1 MPDARLLD
9 SLTPAE
15 IKTAVL
21 AEMGERGSAESYD
34 LLDAV
39 AKRCGSHRLNY
50 GTDRPYEV
58 RRIVD
63 RYVARIGRAMA
74 ALADDDLLVRG
85 GRGYKNIV
93 TYHTPADWA
102 AREARAEAAEA
113 ERTAEN
119 ERWTQVMAR
128 LGDQEILMTTAGQL
142 SLESWE
148 RLLGRAGW

>member
-1 MPDARLLD
+1 MPDARLID

-21 AEMGERGSAESYD
+21 AELNERGSADSFS

-39 AKRCGSHRLNY
+39 AKRCGSHRMNY
-50 GTDRPYEV
+50 GTDRPWEV
-58 RRIVD
+58 RRIDD
-63 RYVARIGRAMA
+63 RYAARISRAMT
-74 ALADDDLLVRG
+74 ALADEGLLVRG
-85 GRGYKNIV
+85 GKGYRNIV

-102 AREARAEAAEA
+102 ARGVRAEAAEA
-113 ERTAEN
+113 ERAAEN

-128 LGDQEILMTTAGQL
+128 LSDQGILMTTAGQL

-148 RLLGRAGW
+148 RLLDRAGW